1 MAVMQAIMGNIGYIS
16 NIGYMG
22 NIGNI
27 RESQRME
34 VFDLL

>member
-1 MAVMQAIMGNIGYIS
+1 MAVMQAIIGNLGYMS

>member
-1 MAVMQAIMGNIGYIS
+1 MAVMQAIMGNLGYMS